1 MIFSSSSFFFGIEN
15 FIIVEEMPTKG
26 LEDVLAALESKLA
39 YLPGGRDREGR
50 PLIVVNVPSELQP
63 TTKPRLES
71 IILYFL
77 SIFR

>member
-1 MIFSSSSFFFGIEN
+1 
-15 FIIVEEMPTKG
+15 MPTKG
-26 LEDVLAALESKLA
+26 LETADVLAALESKLA